1 MKIITVQELIN
12 YFAECNNIITGCG
25 NLCSSFDINYE
36 KNRFEITSRSG
47 MDKFPFENNK
57 EIPIT
62 NKGVVM
68 LTDEYGYDTSFF
80 FTKTLTPRDFE

>member
-12 YFAECNNIITGCG
+12 YFAECDNIITGSG
-25 NLCSSFDINYE
+25 NLCTSFDINYE
-36 KNRFEITSRSG
+36 KNCFEITSRG
-47 MDKFPFENNK
+47 GTDKFPFDKNE

-68 LTDEYGYDTSFF
+68 LTDEYDYDTSFF
-80 FTKTLTPRDFE
+80 FTKTLTPRDFQ